1 MKSFINFL
9 LEAYE
14 EIPLTSDT
22 FKVGNMHNA
31 IYSKASGSSAVYSFA
46 VPKTTENHFEVG
58 IPHSNDNL
66 SLEQRG
72 ALNDYTEDSIGVNN
86 TLWRIKNEIPQYNY
100 LNKIKETD
108 PTEFNEKIGKNV
120 SNTLELHPEAQEDF
134 HVFTGIGH
142 RDFAEHLHTH
152 DITHIPS
159 FISTSLNPYVAKS
172 FSTTIGQ
179 LDDRSRSIIRIKV
192 RKGQQIGGYIQPH
205 SNHASEEEF
214 LVKPNQMLHINN
226 TPHIIQD
233 ISPHTTSNIHVYD
246 AHILTDDEISK
257 LPQDHP
263 EVVSYHRIKDLLK

>member
-9 LEAYE
+9 LEAYD

-22 FKVGNMHNA
+22 FKVGDMYNA
-31 IYSKASGSSAVYSFA
+31 IYSKASGSSTRYSFA
-46 VPKTTENHFEVG
+46 VPPTTENHVEVG
-58 IPHSNDNL
+58 IPHSADNL

-72 ALNDYTEDSIGVNN
+72 ALNDYTEDSIGINN
-86 TLWRIKNEIPQYNY
+86 TLWRMKNEPNQYNY
-100 LNKIKETD
+100 LSKIKDID
-108 PTEFNEKIGKNV
+108 PQEFNEKIGKNV
-120 SNTLELHPEAQEDF
+120 AKTLELHPEAQEDF
-134 HVFTGIGH
+134 HVFTGISH

-152 DITHIPS
+152 DITHMPS

-172 FSTTIGQ
+172 FSNITGTQ
-179 LDDRSRSIIRIKV
+179 DNSKRSIIRIKV
-192 RKGQQIGGYIQPH
+192 RQGQQIGGYIQPH

-214 LVKPNQMLHINN
+214 LVKPNQILHINN

-233 ISPHTTSNIHVYD
+233 TSPHTTAKIHVFD

-263 EVVSYHRIKDLLK
+263 EVVAYHRIKDLIK